1 VRWEL
6 NDLGIEHNGYIDQL
20 LLEYKQY
27 SSKLVLQGS
36 LQKEMLELLLEY
48 GADTLAETLVEG
60 LSQVRRCNNEGR
72 ALMSL
77 DLQVLING
85 VQQVA
90 LPRLRSNLQIVE
102 TYIKAFY
109 LPDTEFLPWVQTHP
123 EYTRSQVIR
132 LFNLASTANNW
143 TKKRRE
149 EISERI
155 EAGDF

>member
-1 VRWEL
+1 MSMLCRYIDLIANVRWEL

-48 GADTLAETLVEG
+48 GVDTLAETLVEG

-90 LPRLRSNLQIVE
+90 LPQLRSNLQIVE
-102 TYIKAFY
+102 TYIK
-109 LPDTEFLPWVQTHP
+109 

-149 EISERI
+149 DILDRI

>member
-1 VRWEL
+1 MIVRSALYEYLESFVLWI
-6 NDLGIEHNGYIDQL
+6 GRYIDQL

-48 GADTLAETLVEG
+48 GVDTLAETLVEG

-102 TYIKAFY
+102 TYIK
-109 LPDTEFLPWVQTHP
+109 

-132 LFNLASTANNW
+132 LLNLASTANNW

-149 EISERI
+149 DISDRI

>member
-1 VRWEL
+1 MIVRSALYGYLESFVLWI
-6 NDLGIEHNGYIDQL
+6 GRYIDQL

-48 GADTLAETLVEG
+48 GVDTLAETLVEG

-102 TYIKAFY
+102 TYIK
-109 LPDTEFLPWVQTHP
+109 VH
-123 EYTRSQVIR
+123 S
-132 LFNLASTANNW
+132 STSNPLLH
-143 TKKRRE
+143 
-149 EISERI
+149 IMMMCL
-155 EAGDF
+155 D

>member
-1 VRWEL
+1 MRWEL

-48 GADTLAETLVEG
+48 GVDTLAETLVEG

-102 TYIKAFY
+102 TYIK
-109 LPDTEFLPWVQTHP
+109 

-149 EISERI
+149 DILDRI
-155 EAGDF
+155 EAGDFL